1 MLEEL
6 VISEIH
12 MCSSTSWFYV
22 NVMWWAM
29 LMMLRITTVLMRS
42 QPVTLLTRH
51 PSPSPSLFTS
61 RYTCCLCAYNT
72 SHSVSN
78 VISRRGWNDNVDRI
92 DCQAD
97 VVDDGGLGTLPQLWL
112 VQMVSACGSVHE
124 YFTLDR
130 HLPLAV
136 FDSRNDDTND
146 AGGF

>member
-1 MLEEL
+1 MLEGL
-6 VISEIH
+6 VISKIH
-12 MCSSTSWFYV
+12 ICSSISWFHV

-42 QPVTLLTRH
+42 QPVTLLTWH
-51 PSPSPSLFTS
+51 PSSFTLFTS
-61 RYTCCLCAYNT
+61 RYTCCLRAYNT
-72 SHSVSN
+72 SHYVSN
-78 VISRRGWNDNVDRI
+78 VISRRGWNDNMDRI

-112 VQMVSACGSVHE
+112 VQMVFACGSVHE